1 MLTRPATRLAA
12 VAAATAGLLWVAP
25 AALADDGLVKVDCHQ
40 SMAPGCTAT
49 ASSSQVGTGNTQA
62 GGGGG
67 CRDAAS
73 NPAPCVDPNLG
84 WMGSDGCYYKPTS
97 GNTQA
102 LAAFGPATPGPG
114 GWYQQTCV
122 GSTTG
127 LGLGQ
132 LVWVPGPAPVPPVVV
147 AQQAASQLSLDSP
160 RIGTSPPAGSAQLVR
175 LPTWLWIDPA
185 SWQPQHASASVPGV
199 SVTAN
204 AAPTTVTWTLG
215 DGTTLTCHGPGTAYP
230 TGTDPTAASPDCG
243 HTYAHTSSGQ
253 PGGAF
258 TVTAT
263 VTWAITWTGG
273 GQTGTLPTLQTQA
286 TTTLRVVES
295 RAVIVGNGG

>member
-1 MLTRPATRLAA
+1 MLTRAGARLVA
-12 VAAATAGLLWVAP
+12 VAAVTLGLMLIAP
-25 AALADDGLVKVDCHQ
+25 AALANGGLVRVDCHQ
-40 SMAPGCTAT
+40 SAAPGCTSTAFSSH
-49 ASSSQVGTGNTQA
+49 ASSGNTQT

-67 CRDAAS
+67 CRDVAG
-73 NPAPCVDPNLG
+73 NPAPCTDPNLG
-84 WMGSDGCYYKPTS
+84 WMGADGCYYKQTS

-102 LAAFGPATPGPG
+102 MTPFGPATPGPG
-114 GWYQQTCV
+114 AWYMQTCV

-147 AQQAASQLSLDSP
+147 AQQAAAQLGLASP
-160 RIGTSPPAGSAQLVR
+160 RIATSPPVGSQQLVR
-175 LPTWLWIDPA
+175 LPTWLWVDPA
-185 SWQPQHASASVPGV
+185 GWQPQHATASVPGV

-215 DGTTLTCHGPGTAYP
+215 DGTSLTCRGPGTVYH

-243 HTYAHTSSGQ
+243 HTYTHTSTGQ

-263 VTWAITWTGG
+263 VTWAITWAGG
-273 GQTGTLPTLQTQA
+273 GQTGTLPALQTQA
-286 TTTLRVVES
+286 TTTLQVVES
-295 RAVIVGNGG
+295 RAVIVGSGR